1 MNFKGT
7 RLNPVQAGPA
17 SIGKT
22 VNWNPMWQQEGTVPS
37 GVKTFF
43 SAMTLTKITCRQK
56 ASGK

>member
-7 RLNPVQAGPA
+7 LLNPVQAGPA

-43 SAMTLTKITCRQK
+43 LSYDTHKNHM
-56 ASGK
+56 